1 MYEKI
6 NKELSQS
13 LQHILRLNKINAIL
27 ETLKKELLLLEEK
40 SQSAKDTL
48 KKESKDYEKISHKNI
63 SSIFYSVFGNLDI
76 KTEKERQEALEA
88 ELKYNQY
95 IRDLE
100 EVKYQISKLE
110 TEKLQYK
117 DAINEYFK
125 CFNKKTR
132 LLISKND
139 KTAHKIMELNENID
153 VSKNSICEINEA
165 LGVGDEV
172 EKYLSDVLESL
183 NSAKNW
189 GEWDVWGGGLISDT
203 IKHSHLDDASYNA
216 QHVQSA
222 LRRFRTELADVHIT
236 KEFQIKIDGFTK
248 FADFFF
254 DGLIADWSMQKKIN
268 ATLENVNSVKTQVQN
283 VMSKLNELKKA
294 ELNTQ
299 NSLNTQLSSLVVDA

>member
-125 CFNKKTR
+125 CFNKK
-132 LLISKND
+132 
-139 KTAHKIMELNENID
+139 
-153 VSKNSICEINEA
+153 
-165 LGVGDEV
+165 
-172 EKYLSDVLESL
+172 
-183 NSAKNW
+183 
-189 GEWDVWGGGLISDT
+189 
-203 IKHSHLDDASYNA
+203 LD
-216 QHVQSA
+216 
-222 LRRFRTELADVHIT
+222 F
-236 KEFQIKIDGFTK
+236 
-248 FADFFF
+248 
-254 DGLIADWSMQKKIN
+254 
-268 ATLENVNSVKTQVQN
+268 
-283 VMSKLNELKKA
+283 
-294 ELNTQ
+294 
-299 NSLNTQLSSLVVDA
+299 